1 MAMKH
6 TIRVALLAFLA
17 TTVLATASFA
27 EWVYVTK
34 NGEKYHHENS
44 RFAKM
49 EGAQR
54 ILKEEAEKQGF
65 EPSTAYLRTV
75 EKETEEKKQQ

>member
-1 MAMKH
+1 MKH
-6 TIRVALLAFLA
+6 TLKVLLLSMLA
-17 TTVLATASFA
+17 TTVFATASFA

-49 EGAQR
+49 EGAQKM
-54 ILKEEAEKQGF
+54 LKEEAEKQGF
-65 EPSTAYLRTV
+65 EPSAAYLRTV
-75 EKETEEKKQQ
+75 EKQTEEKQP

>member
-1 MAMKH
+1 MKH
-6 TIRVALLAFLA
+6 TLKVLLLSFLA
-17 TTVLATASFA
+17 MTVFATTSFA

-49 EGAQR
+49 EGSKR
-54 ILKEEAEKQGF
+54 ISKEEAEEQGF
-65 EPSTAYLRTV
+65 EPSAAYLRMSEQQV
-75 EKETEEKKQQ
+75 EDQPK

>member
-1 MAMKH
+1 MKH
-6 TIRVALLAFLA
+6 TFKVLLLGLL
-17 TTVLATASFA
+17 TTAVLATSAFA

-34 NGEKYHHENS
+34 NGKKYHHENS

-54 ILKEEAEKQGF
+54 LSIEEAQEQGF
-65 EPSTAYLRTV
+65 EPSKGYLQTIAKQA
-75 EKETEEKKQQ
+75 KEAKAAK